1 MSLKCAQCS
10 AAVQQLGAIHCP
22 FCGALLPAD
31 SARAADPQA
40 KAARLR
46 ELVQSVSKHPEFAA
60 WLAHEPKRGAHVG
73 SSALGVFFGLL
84 FAAAAA
90 MFLITGTV
98 VVGPLIVVP
107 IAFLAAG
114 LWVAVR
120 SLRRTRRF
128 AAARTVREPAF
139 VLDKQVRIHG
149 ASNEGPDQRTTY
161 LTLESENGA
170 RREVRV
176 PEHTAG
182 LIALG
187 DYGLAYTVDETLLDF
202 RRVGS
207 A

>member
-10 AAVQQLGAIHCP
+10 AAVQQLDAIHCSS
-22 FCGALLPAD
+22 CGALLPVGP
-31 SARAADPQA
+31 ARTQDKQA
-40 KAARLR
+40 QAARLR
-46 ELVQSVSKHPEFAA
+46 ELVRSVSKHPDFAA
-60 WLAHEPKRGAHVG
+60 WLAYEPKRTAQVG

-90 MFLITGTV
+90 MFLITGTM
-98 VVGPLIVVP
+98 VVGPLVVVP
-107 IAFLAAG
+107 SAFVLAG

-128 AAARTVREPAF
+128 AAAKIVREPAF

-161 LTLESENGA
+161 LTLESESGA

-187 DYGLAYTVDETLLDF
+187 DYGLAYLIDETLLDF